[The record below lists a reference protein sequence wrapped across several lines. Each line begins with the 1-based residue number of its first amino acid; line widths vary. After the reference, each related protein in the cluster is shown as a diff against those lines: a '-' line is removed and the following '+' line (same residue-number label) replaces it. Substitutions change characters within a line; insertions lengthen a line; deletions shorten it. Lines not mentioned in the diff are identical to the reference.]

1 MARLEISLLGG
12 FHALVDGSPVSGF
25 DTDKTR
31 ALLVYVVV
39 EASRAH
45 SREELAG
52 LLWPEVG
59 EEAARRNLRKSIFKL
74 RQCLGEEGAKGRHGY
89 PPLQPGFLRFTP
101 QTVQIDPACDYRR
114 DV

>member
-1 MARLEISLLGG
+1 MARLEMSLLGG

-45 SREELAG
+45 SREGLAG
-52 LLWPEVG
+52 LLWRSWEAPVG
-59 EEAARRNLRKSIFKL
+59 MNA
-74 RQCLGEEGAKGRHGY
+74 
-89 PPLQPGFLRFTP
+89 
-101 QTVQIDPACDYRR
+101 
-114 DV
+114 